1 MASDEIY
8 LDHNSTTPLLGE
20 VASAMAEWQG
30 PRFGNPAS
38 QHQVGRRARQ
48 ALEHAREEIGRML
61 GANLERGG
69 DRVIFTSGGTEANH
83 LALLGM
89 AAAQEQQTASP
100 EAIVSAIEHPSLS
113 GPAELLERRGWIVHR
128 LRVTADGMVDLAHF
142 DALLSDRTRLVSVM
156 LANNE
161 TGVLQPVAEIAD
173 RCKPLGVTVH
183 TDAAQAI
190 GKLPVDFRALGV
202 DLMTVVPHK
211 FHGPLGIGAL
221 VARSNVKL
229 QPLLVGGFQQE
240 GLRSGTES
248 VALAVGFQT
257 ALATWEREGPD
268 RAARMRRL
276 RDRLEAGLSA
286 ALADAIAINGGAAQ
300 RAPHT
305 SNVAFLGYDRQALL
319 MALDLAG
326 VLCSA
331 GAACASGSSEPSA
344 VLKAMG
350 ASDAALRGS
359 LRFSLGATT
368 TDDEIEDAL
377 QRIVGVCGK
386 LPRASSTAR

>member
-1 MASDEIY
+1 MGIDEIY

-20 VASAMAEWQG
+20 VASSMAEWQG
-30 PRFGNPAS
+30 RRFGNPAS

-48 ALEHAREEIGRML
+48 ALEQAREEIGRIL

-69 DRVIFTSGGTEANH
+69 DRVVFTSGGTEANH

-89 AAAQEQQTASP
+89 AVAHEQPASPP
-100 EAIVSAIEHPSLS
+100 EAIISAIEHASVTGS
-113 GPAELLERRGWIVHR
+113 AELLERRGWIVHR
-128 LRVTADGMVDLAHF
+128 LRVTTEGVVDLARF
-142 DALLSDRTRLVSVM
+142 DALLSERTRLVSVM

-161 TGVLQPVAEIAD
+161 TGVLQPVAEIAS
-173 RCKPLGVTVH
+173 RCEPLGVTVH

-190 GKLPVDFRALGV
+190 GKLPVDFGSLGV
-202 DLMTVVPHK
+202 GLMTVAPHK

-221 VARSNVKL
+221 VARSDIRL

-248 VALAVGFQT
+248 VALAVGFQA
-257 ALATWEREGPD
+257 ALSAWLREGTE
-268 RAARMRRL
+268 RTARMRRQ
-276 RDRLEAGLSA
+276 RDRLEAGLIA
-286 ALADAIAINGGAAQ
+286 ALPEAIAINGITAERLPQ
-300 RAPHT
+300 T

-326 VLCSA
+326 VICSA
-331 GAACASGSSEPSA
+331 GSACASGSSEPSA

-350 ASDAALRGS
+350 TSDAALRGS

-368 TDDEIEDAL
+368 TDDEIEDAV
-377 QRIVGVCGK
+377 QRIVGVCRK
-386 LPRASSTAR
+386 LPHIQSTAR